1 MRSTVTDSRC
11 YTACHAASL
20 PSPLPCPLYLCAAR
34 LITLRWLAAGRYADS
49 PPARRMAQLSPT
61 RRGRPQ
67 KHFTP
72 CSRRGSSAGSGGRLG
87 GGVRLLGETR
97 VRAMR
102 CRGCFYAG
110 EEKRTPERLNSSTML
125 RFVTVSDLGSRILLF
140 NKYPSAR
147 NAGQQQQQSSR
158 WHYADSQPLREQLCP
173 RTCV

>member
-1 MRSTVTDSRC
+1 MARSWPVRRFPTGKENGAIVA
-11 YTACHAASL
+11 YQAWTASKALHAVL
-20 PSPLPCPLYLCAAR
+20 TAR
-34 LITLRWLAAGRYADS
+34 KLRWLGRA
-49 PPARRMAQLSPT
+49 
-61 RRGRPQ
+61 
-67 KHFTP
+67 
-72 CSRRGSSAGSGGRLG
+72 GGRLG